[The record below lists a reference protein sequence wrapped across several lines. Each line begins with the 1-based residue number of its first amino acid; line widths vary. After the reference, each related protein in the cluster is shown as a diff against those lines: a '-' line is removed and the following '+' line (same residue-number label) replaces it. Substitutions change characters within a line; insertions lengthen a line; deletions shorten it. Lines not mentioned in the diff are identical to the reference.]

1 MTKSRNTESQWGLAL
16 SGGGARGLVQVG
28 VLQAIEECGL
38 KPSCISGTSIG
49 AVVGSLYAAGM
60 KPMDMLALLSGKG
73 FLNLFRLK
81 PSLSGLLGMKYLEEV
96 LDKNLPET
104 FAELPIPLHVFATN
118 LSRGECVDFHSGE
131 LRQPILASA
140 SIPILFEPVTINGEK
155 YVDGGVMNNLPAEA
169 CLSSCSY
176 VLGVEVNKGKFTQN
190 LKTMKNVALEVFH
203 LVVNRS
209 SEEGMK
215 VCDYVLRPE
224 MEASFDL
231 LDFSKAKNLFDLG
244 YEEGLVWAKSFKSDQ
259 DKRSIETEISKS

>member
-1 MTKSRNTESQWGLAL
+1 MTKAKKTEPKWGLAL
-16 SGGGARGLVQVG
+16 SGGGARGLAQVG
-28 VLQAIEECGL
+28 VLQAIDECGL
-38 KPSCISGTSIG
+38 KPSCISGSSIG
-49 AVVGSLYAAGM
+49 AIVGALYAAGM
-60 KPMDMLALLSGKG
+60 KPMDMLELLSGKG

-81 PSLSGLLGMKYLEEV
+81 PSLSGLLGMKYLQEV

-104 FAELPIPLHVFATN
+104 FEKLDIPLHVFATN
-118 LSRGECVDFHSGE
+118 LSKGTCIDFHTGE

-140 SIPILFEPVTINGEK
+140 SIPILFEPVEIKGEK
-155 YVDGGVMNNLPAEA
+155 YVDGGVMNNLPAEI
-169 CLSSCSY
+169 CKSTCSY

-215 VCDYVLRPE
+215 MCDHVLRPE

-231 LDFSKAKNLFDLG
+231 LDFSKAKSLFELG
-244 YEEGLVWAKSFKSDQ
+244 YTEGMIWAEEYKTKHEDQ
-259 DKRSIETEISKS
+259 KIETEIS

>member
-1 MTKSRNTESQWGLAL
+1 MTKTDKQELKWGLSL
-16 SGGGARGLVQVG
+16 SGGGARGLAQVG
-28 VLQAIEECGL
+28 VLQAIDEFGL

-49 AVVGSLYAAGM
+49 AVVGSLYSAGM
-60 KPMDMLALLSGKG
+60 KPAEMLELLSGKG

-96 LDKNLPET
+96 LDKNLPTT
-104 FAELPIPLHVFATN
+104 FEDLPIPLHVFATN
-118 LSRGECVDFHSGE
+118 LSSGACVDFHSGE

-140 SIPILFEPVTINGEK
+140 SIPILFEPVEINGDK
-155 YVDGGVMNNLPAEA
+155 YVDGGVLNNLPAGA
-169 CLSSCSY
+169 CTSSCSY

-203 LVVNRS
+203 LVVNHS

-215 VCDYVLRPE
+215 MCDHVLRPE

-231 LDFSKAKNLFDLG
+231 LDFSKAKKLFDLG
-244 YEEGLVWAKSFKSDQ
+244 YSEGLEWAKKFKSEQ
-259 DKRSIETEISKS
+259 LHHTVKPEKTKS